1 MRYRGRKHAR
11 NGERGVTMVLVAIAM
26 VAMLGMVALA
36 VDVITMYAARSEA
49 QRAADSAALAAAKM
63 LVDAGVTGD
72 PGNSGLQTTAQ
83 GFATQ
88 AAQSVAQQ
96 IAISGRPVQTA
107 DVNVT
112 YPNNG
117 QPSFG
122 INPTVAVTV
131 TRPNVPTFFSR
142 IWSRA
147 ALSVSATAT
156 AEAFNPSNSSSVGGG
171 TAMPVIARGVKP
183 FLLPNCDPGV
193 TGASC
198 AGSATTFFN
207 VSTGALTRP
216 GQAPGGV
223 IGEVFILQSN
233 CGAGPGCVPGAPQA
247 GQYYPAAIPG
257 TPTSCPGTCGGGTNF
272 EQNIE
277 CYNSTPL
284 SCSTTVSGATQNTL
298 TVDTTVYPDGGGGP
312 AQSGT
317 QCLIHEQPANGQDAL
332 QGNNN
337 PAPPG
342 AGLTYP
348 LQIQLGDNHPL
359 IGTPGLSAGDYV
371 TTSDSIV
378 TVPVYDDVAALTSAP
393 ANGSPP
399 TAGAPIVGF
408 LQLFIN
414 RTWPG
419 GGGPKAGS
427 FTATVLNVAGCGNAA
442 SGTPVFPGSTSAVP
456 VRLIHQ

>member
-1 MRYRGRKHAR
+1 MRYRGRQHAR
-11 NGERGVTMVLVAIAM
+11 NGERGITMVIVAIAM
-26 VAMLGMVALA
+26 VAMLAMVVLA
-36 VDVITMYAARSEA
+36 IDVITLYAARSEA
-49 QRAADSAALAAAKM
+49 QRAADSAALAATKM

-83 GFATQ
+83 TFATK
-88 AAQSVAQQ
+88 VAQDVATQ
-96 IAISGRPVQTA
+96 IAIAARQVQASDVTVSFPNSGA
-107 DVNVT
+107 A
-112 YPNNG
+112 
-117 QPSFG
+117 SFG

-131 TRPNVPTFFSR
+131 TRPNLPTFFSR

-156 AEAFNPSNSSSVGGG
+156 AEAFNPSNASSLPGG
-171 TAMPVIARGVKP
+171 AFIPVIARGVKP
-183 FLLPNCDPGV
+183 FLLPNCDPGL

-198 AGSATTFFN
+198 AGTATTFFN
-207 VSTGALTRP
+207 AATGALTRP
-216 GQAPGGV
+216 GQAPAGV
-223 IGEVFILQSN
+223 IGEVFTLQSD
-233 CGAGPGCVPGAPQA
+233 CGAGPGCIPGVPVA
-247 GQYYPAAIPG
+247 GQYYPAALPG
-257 TPTSCPGTCGGGTNF
+257 TPTACPGSCGGGTNF
-272 EQNIE
+272 EENIE
-277 CYNSTPL
+277 CFNPTPL
-284 SCSTTVSGATQNTL
+284 SCATTVSGSTVNTL
-298 TVDTTVYPDGGGGP
+298 SPDFTVYPDGGGGP

-317 QCLIHEQPANGQDAL
+317 QCLIHEQPGNGQDAL

-342 AGLTYP
+342 TGLTYP
-348 LQIQLGDNHPL
+348 LQIQIGDNHPL
-359 IGTPGLSAGDYV
+359 MGTPTLSAGDYV

-378 TVPVYDDVAALTSAP
+378 TVPIYDDTTAT
-393 ANGSPP
+393 GPP
-399 TAGAPIVGF
+399 AGAPNAGGVQIVGF

-442 SGTPVFPGSTSAVP
+442 SGTPVFTGSTSAVP